1 MFGPYN
7 IPFQIEQ
14 ENITIETLA
23 EEDIALYKRTLGDD
37 TIEKKL
43 FATNRKIIISPI
55 KPINQPKKLTP
66 FLLIEFDTAL
76 FTEPRA
82 SRKIYLRFPI
92 EIGVF
97 IVGGKS
103 FELLDVFNIL
113 PQKYTL
119 YGDPINGTLCKYWK
133 SAVDT
138 AHPDLNPLHEGVMEL
153 SITNKSS
160 GWLEVKRA
168 VFNCYGMK
176 IYYNSKFVGL
186 KAEMKI
192 LTEQS
197 AETDFLDSSMEKKM
211 IKSVE
216 LHNAKKLQLTTTK
229 FVMRDGI

>member
-1 MFGPYN
+1 MFGSYN
-7 IPFQIEQ
+7 IPFHIEQ
-14 ENITIETLA
+14 ENILIETLA
-23 EEDIALYKRTLGDD
+23 DSDITLYKRTFGNESV
-37 TIEKKL
+37 EKKL
-43 FATNRKIIISPI
+43 LATNKKIIVSPI

-66 FLLIEFDTAL
+66 YLLIEFDTAL

-82 SRKIYLRFPI
+82 SRRIYLRFPI

-97 IVGGKS
+97 IMGSKS

-119 YGDPINGTLCKYWK
+119 YGDPINGVLCKYWK

-138 AHPDLNPLHEGVMEL
+138 LLPELDLMHEGAIEF

-192 LTEQS
+192 FTEQS
-197 AETDFLDSSMEKKM
+197 AETDFIDSSIEKKM
-211 IKSVE
+211 TKSVE
-216 LHNAKKLQLTTTK
+216 LYNAKKLQLTTTK